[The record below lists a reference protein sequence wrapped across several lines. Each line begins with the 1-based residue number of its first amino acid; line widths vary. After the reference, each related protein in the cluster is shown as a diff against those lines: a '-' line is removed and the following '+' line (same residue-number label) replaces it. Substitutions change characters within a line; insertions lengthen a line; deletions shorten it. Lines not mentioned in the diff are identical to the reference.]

1 MKVFISWSGERSK
14 AAAELLTEW
23 IHDVI
28 QAVKPWIS
36 TRDIDKGS
44 IWFNEITETFKD
56 TSLGI
61 ICLTPEN
68 KDKPWILFESGA
80 LLSVLNKQAKP
91 HVCTFL
97 IGLKPTDIEN
107 PLAQFNHT
115 GSHKAEIFELLK
127 TINKQLESNRLEE
140 KSLEKAF
147 NTYWPEFHERFKEI
161 LKIKPAEKIVA
172 KPRSEESMMSEVL
185 STVRS
190 LEQRL
195 REKEEGRFVTPSN
208 SSKKAIKIAKQLL
221 KNNRKTSDIIKFISN
236 TGVSPSDTIMAISIA
251 KKLLKYEQDEFDM
264 AWEGF
269 GEINEEIEQPE
280 FPI

>member
-97 IGLKPTDIEN
+97 IGLKPADIEN

-115 GSHKAEIFELLK
+115 GSHKTEIFELLI

-140 KSLEKAF
+140 KSLKKAF
-147 NTYWPEFHERFKEI
+147 NTYWPEFNERFKEI
-161 LKIKPAEKIVA
+161 LAIKPEKEV
-172 KPRSEESMMSEVL
+172 KVNPRTEDSMMKEML
-185 STVRS
+185 LTMRS

-195 REKEEGRFVTPSN
+195 RENKLPHNPNNADFSPGTSPEFLYKKKE
-208 SSKKAIKIAKQLL
+208 
-221 KNNRKTSDIIKFISN
+221 IIK
-236 TGVSPSDTIMAISIA
+236 DAISSLEKGDSVNTVIDFLTSNGFLYSDA
-251 KKLLKYEQDEFDM
+251 HELVNDPELKETIRRIEFFLD
-264 AWEGF
+264 
-269 GEINEEIEQPE
+269 NH
-280 FPI
+280 